1 MLDPQV
7 QIRIIDLA
15 WEWAKVTLE
24 RRPGTRTQ
32 QSRIQVRADGFD
44 QAYKSIIKTVQG
56 TELGKS
62 EPTSIEQ
69 RLSLHDKGTL

>member
-24 RRPGTRTQ
+24 RGSGPRTQ
-32 QSRIQVRADGFD
+32 FTRIEARAKGFD
-44 QAYKSIIKTVQG
+44 QAYKSIIKTVQA
-56 TELGKS
+56 TELGTA
-62 EPTSIEQ
+62 EPTKY
-69 RLSLHDKGTL
+69 D